1 MIAGFGQALDGHNL
15 QAGGRASQHRARTH
29 RRAVELYRTGAAEAC
44 SAAIFAAD
52 QSQMVPQHPQQW
64 RRWIQLFLYDAI
76 LTVYVQAKHGA
87 HYVATPELP
96 PTFPLAQGCSCGSS
110 TLRRR
115 NEFEFL
121 RARRRTPKLSSFEIW
136 GTQCRR

>member
-15 QAGGRASQHRARTH
+15 QAGGRASQHRARTQ

-64 RRWIQLFLYDAI
+64 RRWIQLFLYDAT
-76 LTVYVQAKHGA
+76 LTVYVQVKHGA
-87 HYVATPELP
+87 PSSRGIVAEE
-96 PTFPLAQGCSCGSS
+96 SS
-110 TLRRR
+110 VDNNVAALLTRIKK
-115 NEFEFL
+115 NERAGYRPFL
-121 RARRRTPKLSSFEIW
+121 F
-136 GTQCRR
+136 

>member
-29 RRAVELYRTGAAEAC
+29 RRAVELSRTGAAKAC

-87 HYVATPELP
+87 PSSRGIVAE
-96 PTFPLAQGCSCGSS
+96 GSS
-110 TLRRR
+110 VDNNVTALLPRI
-115 NEFEFL
+115 
-121 RARRRTPKLSSFEIW
+121 KK
-136 GTQCRR
+136 